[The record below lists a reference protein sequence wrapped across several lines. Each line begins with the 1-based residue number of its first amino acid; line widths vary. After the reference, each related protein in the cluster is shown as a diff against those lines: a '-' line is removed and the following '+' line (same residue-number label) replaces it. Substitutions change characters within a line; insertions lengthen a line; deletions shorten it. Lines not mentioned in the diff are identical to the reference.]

1 MSTVNKIDIDGVQ
14 WDIED
19 YYARERI
26 SSAFTY
32 SYDEIDTG
40 KIWVNGEKIYRKVVT
55 GTKYFDNINWTGI
68 TIWNDNREKIITDI
82 NMMCSMSALRC
93 LQAGGNATSELWF
106 STPTNSGNGSSGTFK
121 YLLIVEYTKI

>member
-19 YYARERI
+19 HYARERI

-40 KIWVNGEKIYRKVVT
+40 KIWVNGEKIYRKVIK
-55 GTKYFDNINWTGI
+55 GTNYFQHNAWTDINV
-68 TIWNDNREKIITDI
+68 WNDNRGKIITDI
-82 NMMCSMSALRC
+82 NMMCAVSALRC
-93 LQAGGNATSELWF
+93 LQASDNATNNLSF
-106 STPTNSGNGSSGTFK
+106 ATIANSGNGSSGYFS

>member
-40 KIWVNGEKIYRKVVT
+40 KIWVNGEKIYRKVVK
-55 GTKYFDNINWTGI
+55 GSNYFDNVHWTGI
-68 TIWNDNREKIITDI
+68 NIWNDNRQKIITDI
-82 NMMCSMSALRC
+82 NMMCQMTMLRC
-93 LQAGGNATSELWF
+93 FQAGLKATNELWF
-106 STPTNSGNGSSGTFK
+106 STVASSGNGSSGTFN

>member
-26 SSAFTY
+26 SNAFTY

-40 KIWVNGEKIYRKVVT
+40 KIWVNGEKIYRKVVK
-55 GTKYFDNINWTGI
+55 GTRYFDNNNWT
-68 TIWNDNREKIITDI
+68 TINVWNDNRKKIITDI
-82 NMMCSMSALRC
+82 NMMCSTSALRC
-93 LQAGGNATSELWF
+93 LQAGGNTTNQLWF
-106 STPTNSGNGSSGTFK
+106 STSTNNGNGSSGTFT

>member
-19 YYARERI
+19 HYARERI

-40 KIWVNGEKIYRKVVT
+40 KIWVNGEKIYRKIVT
-55 GTKYFDNINWTGI
+55 GTNYFDNGQWTDINV
-68 TIWNDNREKIITDI
+68 WNDNRVKILTDI
-82 NMMCSMSALRC
+82 NMMAQMLNLRC
-93 LQAGGNATSELWF
+93 LQAGSNATNNLSF
-106 STPTNSGNGSSGTFK
+106 STATNSGNGSSATGK

>member
-26 SSAFTY
+26 SGAFTY

-55 GTKYFDNINWTGI
+55 GTKYFDNVNWTQI
-68 TIWNDNREKIITDI
+68 SVWNDSREKIITDI
-82 NMMCSMSALRC
+82 NMMCGAATLRC
-93 LQAGGNATSELWF
+93 QQAGTNAINNLSF
-106 STPTNSGNGSSGTFK
+106 STVTNSGNGSSITGK